1 MDSLAEG
8 RQRRSGPTPRAAVL
22 GSVTVPGEP
31 EEVSRVRG
39 FIARTL
45 ACAGL
50 PGVDSD
56 AATLLTSELVTN
68 AILHTDSGQPGG
80 RVSVV
85 IRSLPDGLLV
95 EVIDDGSGGTPVV
108 KTDPLAGE
116 GQGLYLVQQMA
127 SRWGYL
133 RGQASTTVWFYL
145 ASAELPQAGSPGG
158 AGGAAPP
165 DVAQRARAGQHAAA
179 SRHSAA
185 GQHAAAASTPA
196 HIAATS
202 SSLAT

>member
-1 MDSLAEG
+1 MDSLAGG
-8 RQRRSGPTPRAAVL
+8 RQRRSGPTLRAEVL

-80 RVSVV
+80 RVSIV

-127 SRWGYL
+127 SQWGYL

-145 ASAELPQAGSPGG
+145 ASAELPHAGSPGG
-158 AGGAAPP
+158 AASP
-165 DVAQRARAGQHAAA
+165 DMAQHGRAGQHAAA

-185 GQHAAAASTPA
+185 GQHATAASTPA